1 MLIVK
6 SLFCSMHSALMTNKN
21 ILLVFVMPVPN
32 PEPCSGEGL
41 SIYLF
46 NYLINSVVW
55 VPVLNELLSR
65 YLILKTVALFLRLS
79 ASEK

>member
-1 MLIVK
+1 
-6 SLFCSMHSALMTNKN
+6 MHSVLMTNKN
-21 ILLVFVMPVPN
+21 ILLVFVMPAPN
-32 PEPCSGEGL
+32 PEPGSGEGL
-41 SIYLF
+41 SICLF

-55 VPVLNELLSR
+55 VLVLNELLSS

>member
-1 MLIVK
+1 MY
-6 SLFCSMHSALMTNKN
+6 SALMTNQN
-21 ILLVFVMPVPN
+21 ILLVFVMSAPN
-32 PEPCSGEGL
+32 PEPGSGEGL
-41 SIYLF
+41 SICLF

-55 VPVLNELLSR
+55 VLVLNELLSS